1 MKLRGNN
8 IEMVPG
14 TAVSIPMDTVA
25 AGYFTGVVD
34 TPRRG
39 PVAQMAAG
47 TCYGREI
54 VLVIIVNIH
63 IIPPELI
70 HNLSVKAERP
80 FCSITKTGICC
91 REYYSQFPCAIY
103 RLCQFIPMKIF
114 RLQ

>member
-1 MKLRGNN
+1 
-8 IEMVPG
+8 MVPG

-80 FCSITKTGICC
+80 FCSITKN
-91 REYYSQFPCAIY
+91 RYLLQRVLFAIP
-103 RLCQFIPMKIF
+103 LCYIPVVPIHSNENFSFAVKNF
-114 RLQ
+114 